1 MLSRPAFAA
10 YPDKP
15 IRLIVPF
22 AAGGNA
28 DLVARIVAEGMS
40 PSLGQP
46 IIVETRAGAGGSLGA
61 AAVAVAPA
69 DGYTLL
75 TGSNGPLT
83 VNPFVQAKL
92 NYDPLKD
99 FVAVGLA
106 NLAPHSIVLHNSVH
120 VKNVAELIA
129 LSKQKQITLGTS
141 GVGSASHLTLAR
153 FNAQTGANLV
163 HVPYRGGGRA
173 NPRRA
178 RGHRVRGDDRSLDA
192 ARTSQPGK
200 VRILAVAWNRRP
212 AKTPDVPTMI
222 EQGVKDFTA
231 ASYVGVLAPAKTPPE
246 VVALL
251 EKALVQALADKG
263 TQDKFIASGA
273 ELVPPSC
280 RPRRALATTSSRS
293 SRTRGRRRRSPTQAG
308 VGAYFCSM
316 PAASRTLLHLAC
328 SAAINCAN
336 SAGVEPFTTAPI
348 LPAAR
353 GS

>member
-1 MLSRPAFAA
+1 MSRPAFAA

-46 IIVETRAGAGGSLGA
+46 IIVEYARRRGRQSS
-61 AAVAVAPA
+61 APPWSRPA
-69 DGYTLL
+69 PPDGYTLL

-106 NLAPHSIVLHNSVH
+106 NLAPHAIVLHNSVQA
-120 VKNVAELIA
+120 KNVAELIA
-129 LSKQKQITLGTS
+129 LSKKKQITLGTS
-141 GVGSASHLTLAR
+141 GVGTASHLTLAR
-153 FNAQTGANLV
+153 FNAADRRQ
-163 HVPYRGGGRA
+163 HRA
-173 NPRRA
+173 CAVSRRRRADPRRA
-178 RGHRVRGDDRSLDA
+178 RRHRLRRDDRSVDA
-192 ARTSQPGK
+192 ARTSQPGQGPHSG
-200 VRILAVAWNRRP
+200 RRLDRRP

-246 VVALL
+246 VVAML
-251 EKALVQALADKG
+251 EKALVKALADKG
-263 TQDKFIASGA
+263 TQDKFLASGA
-273 ELVPPSC
+273 ELVPPE
-280 RPRRALATTSSRS
+280 LQTSKGFGDYIKKDFENSKEAAKV
-293 SRTRGRRRRSPTQAG
+293 AG
-308 VGAYFCSM
+308 LK
-316 PAASRTLLHLAC
+316 P
-328 SAAINCAN
+328 
-336 SAGVEPFTTAPI
+336 E
-348 LPAAR
+348 
-353 GS
+353 